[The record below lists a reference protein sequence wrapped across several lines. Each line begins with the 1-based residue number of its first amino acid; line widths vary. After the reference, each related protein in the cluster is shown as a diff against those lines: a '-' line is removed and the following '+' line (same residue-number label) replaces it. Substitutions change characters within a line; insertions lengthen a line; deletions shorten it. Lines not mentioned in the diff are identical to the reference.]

1 MADKRNL
8 KEWRE
13 REKAGLPQR
22 VRKAKEQAPTSDS
35 IVFSFRCKLSDADRW
50 NAKIAAS
57 GYNKSE
63 FFRRAVQ
70 ENRTTVEQ
78 RNTINAD
85 QRKILFLLAQLS
97 NNVNQ
102 IAHRL
107 NSDHKAGIIKPQT
120 YELLLSELST
130 LADQAKAFKV

>member
-13 REKAGLPQR
+13 RDQAGKPQR
-22 VRKAKEQAPTSDS
+22 VRKTKEQAPTSDS
-35 IVFSFRCKLSDADRW
+35 IVFSFRCKLDDADKW

-63 FFRRAVQ
+63 FFRMAVQ

-85 QRKILFLLAQLS
+85 QRKMLFLLAQLS

>member
-8 KEWRE
+8 KEYR
-13 REKAGLPQR
+13 AQQR
-22 VRKAKEQAPTSDS
+22 SGQPAAVRKTKEQAPTSDS
-35 IVFSFRCKLSDADRW
+35 IVFSFRCKLDDADKW

-63 FFRRAVQ
+63 FFRMAVQ

-85 QRKILFLLAQLS
+85 QRKALFLLAQLS